1 MSGPITSP
9 GASNRGRRKP
19 GVARELLATGRAYV
33 GPLMAIALIT
43 LVVCA
48 GLVGGQRE
56 LDTRTTSAFQ
66 GYLRQH
72 AATSAITATSTMT
85 EGTSADLTQASAEV
99 GKLLPAPASAY
110 RDDGWVFSI
119 PASISNLPT
128 WLPSENPETSRT
140 QHQLPSGFELVT
152 DSRLLTGSSSVL
164 RFTVGTAPACSG
176 ACTGID
182 AAHALPIAISEES
195 ASSLRIAVGTQFLL
209 TSPNNAQIHAVIS
222 GLFRAALYRGQG
234 SCVQWRVYGH

>member
-1 MSGPITSP
+1 AGLGRRGLECGGYPGRHRGRRNVGRTARAAPARGGAAASGGRGMSGPITSP

-33 GPLMAIALIT
+33 GPLIAIALIT

-140 QHQLPSGFELVT
+140 Q
-152 DSRLLTGSSSVL
+152 
-164 RFTVGTAPACSG
+164 
-176 ACTGID
+176 
-182 AAHALPIAISEES
+182 
-195 ASSLRIAVGTQFLL
+195 
-209 TSPNNAQIHAVIS
+209 
-222 GLFRAALYRGQG
+222 
-234 SCVQWRVYGH
+234 